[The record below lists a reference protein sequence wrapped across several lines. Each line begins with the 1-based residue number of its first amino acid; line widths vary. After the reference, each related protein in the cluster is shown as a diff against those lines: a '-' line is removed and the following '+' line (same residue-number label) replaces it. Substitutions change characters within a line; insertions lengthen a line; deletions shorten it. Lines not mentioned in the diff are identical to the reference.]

1 MSDLRTSSMTDE
13 TVQLE
18 EELRRLYATVMSP
31 PPPAQWT
38 SQLTRIPARARIG
51 LGAWVSRPR
60 RVGAVA
66 VAVAAA
72 LVVAILANRS
82 PFAPQP
88 VLAVQMQ
95 PAGASLVCKLPIS
108 ALSEDHTT
116 GFIVMDHGH
125 ATFQQVQTKGT
136 TYMPALGVWAD
147 VLPQNVAPDG
157 RAYFSQSYS
166 YTTPGHL
173 TIWITD

>member
-38 SQLTRIPARARIG
+38 SQLTRIPARPRIG

-66 VAVAAA
+66 VAVAAG

-82 PFAPQP
+82 PFAPQA

-95 PAGASLVCKLPIS
+95 PACASLGWKLAMPGPLV
-108 ALSEDHTT
+108 AGTT
-116 GFIVMDHGH
+116 GVDVRG
-125 ATFQQVQTKGT
+125 GG
-136 TYMPALGVWAD
+136 PA
-147 VLPQNVAPDG
+147 
-157 RAYFSQSYS
+157 Y
-166 YTTPGHL
+166 
-173 TIWITD
+173 